1 MADAFSAFLPK
12 ICAKWPVFTVSIPS
26 AEALIEGRNEE
37 VIQKCIRDQGKED
50 EKLEQLKL
58 MQGME
63 CLSIGAKE
71 VGLR

>member
-1 MADAFSAFLPK
+1 MCRECRCNFYGAAFLGER
-12 ICAKWPVFTVSIPS
+12 VFFS
-26 AEALIEGRNEE
+26 IEGRNEE

-50 EKLEQLKL
+50 EKLGQLKL